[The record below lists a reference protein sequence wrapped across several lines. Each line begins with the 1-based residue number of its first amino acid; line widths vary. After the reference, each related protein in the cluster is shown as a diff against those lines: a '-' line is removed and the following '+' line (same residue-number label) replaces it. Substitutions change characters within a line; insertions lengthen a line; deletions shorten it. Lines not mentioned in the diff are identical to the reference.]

1 MKWLIDTQT
10 RTFERDG
17 QSFDLYGKEAFE
29 ALSELWIRLG
39 WNQKYT
45 YTFSWL
51 GVPIIQLPEDMIRYQ
66 EVVARLQPDVIV
78 ETGIA
83 HGGSAVFSA
92 SLCRLLGRGRVIAID
107 IDIRPQ
113 NRRRLDAHPLRDLI
127 TLIEGSST
135 SPAVVAAVEAAI
147 RPGESVLVV
156 LDSNHSKAH
165 VTAELEAYARLV
177 SPGSYIVATDGLMRD
192 LTEVPRGEA
201 AWAADNPAAAAVEF
215 VARNPQFAIQQPPW
229 PFNESTLARNVTHW
243 PDAWLK
249 RIG

>member
-1 MKWLIDTQT
+1 MKVSIDTKA

-17 QSFDLYGKEAFE
+17 ERFDLYGKEAFE
-29 ALSELWIRLG
+29 ALSDLWIRLG

-45 YTFSWL
+45 YTFTWL

-66 EVVARLQPDVIV
+66 EVVTRLQPDVIV
-78 ETGIA
+78 ETGVA

-92 SLCRLLGRGRVIAID
+92 SLCRLMGRGRVIAVD
-107 IDIRPQ
+107 IDIREH

-127 TLIEGSST
+127 TLVEGSST
-135 SPAVVAAVEAAI
+135 SASVLATVRAAI

-165 VTAELEAYARLV
+165 VAAELEAYAALV

-192 LTEVPRGEA
+192 LTDVPRGEA
-201 AWAADNPAAAAVEF
+201 TWASDNPAEAALEF
-215 VARNPQFAIQQPPW
+215 ASRHPQFVIEQPLW
-229 PFNESTLARNVTHW
+229 PFNESALTRNVTHW
-243 PDAWLK
+243 PHAWLK
-249 RIG
+249 RIS

>member
-1 MKWLIDTQT
+1 MKVSIDTKA

-17 QSFDLYGKEAFE
+17 ERFDLYGKEAFE
-29 ALSELWIRLG
+29 ALSDLWIRLG

-45 YTFSWL
+45 YTFTWL

-66 EVVARLQPDVIV
+66 EVVTRLQPDVIV
-78 ETGIA
+78 ETGVA

-92 SLCRLLGRGRVIAID
+92 SLCRLMGRGRVIAVD
-107 IDIRPQ
+107 IDIREH

-127 TLIEGSST
+127 TLVEGSST
-135 SPAVVAAVEAAI
+135 SASVLATVRAAI

-165 VTAELEAYARLV
+165 VAAEFEAYAALV

-192 LTEVPRGEA
+192 LTDVPRGEA
-201 AWAADNPAAAAVEF
+201 TWASDNPAEAALEF
-215 VARNPQFAIQQPPW
+215 ASRHPQFVIEQPLW
-229 PFNESTLARNVTHW
+229 PFNESALTRNVTHW
-243 PDAWLK
+243 PHAWLK
-249 RIG
+249 RIS